1 MSYEYILTFKNEGD
15 LSNFITNISSSS
27 LAIKNG
33 KNIDLRAP
41 DSNSQWSYDV
51 RLVELDV
58 HKCLIQ
64 VATKSEAIFGFF
76 DVALAGKNFLL
87 TEDGDEDRIDLEQ
100 ALKPSKK

>member
-1 MSYEYILTFKNEGD
+1 MSYEYILTFKNEAD
-15 LSNFITNISSSS
+15 LSNLIANISSSS

-41 DSNSQWSYDV
+41 DSNSQWNYDI

-64 VATKSEAIFGFF
+64 VATKSEVIFDLF
-76 DVALAGKNFLL
+76 DVELVGKNFLL
-87 TEDGDEDRIDLEQ
+87 TEDGDEDRIGLEQ